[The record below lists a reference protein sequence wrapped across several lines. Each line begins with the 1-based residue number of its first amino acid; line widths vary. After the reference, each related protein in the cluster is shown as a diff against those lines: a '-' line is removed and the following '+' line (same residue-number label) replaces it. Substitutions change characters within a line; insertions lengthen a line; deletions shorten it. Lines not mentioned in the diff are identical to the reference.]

1 MRAALRL
8 EVEILGRVSSGWGGV
23 EGRGTTKQGEN
34 TKQSAYTAKTE
45 TDIVYLGAS
54 LQRTLATRMRIR

>member
-1 MRAALRL
+1 M
-8 EVEILGRVSSGWGGV
+8 VGRVV

-34 TKQSAYTAKTE
+34 TKQSAYTAKAE

-54 LQRTLATRMRIR
+54 LQRTLATLKGHYSS